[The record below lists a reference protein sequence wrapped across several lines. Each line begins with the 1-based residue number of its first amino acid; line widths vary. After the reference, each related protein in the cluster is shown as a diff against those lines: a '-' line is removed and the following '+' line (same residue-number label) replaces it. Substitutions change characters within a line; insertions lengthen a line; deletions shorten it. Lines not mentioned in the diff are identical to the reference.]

1 MAREIKYIKT
11 GVQGIDSILKGGL
24 YPSSSVL
31 VSGPPGS
38 GKSILGMQYIFRG
51 AKDLGERGLMIS
63 VEETNDSLADYAASL
78 GWDEWGDLVKKKL
91 ITVVTDDYFSTLD
104 LP

>member
-11 GVQGIDSILKGGL
+11 GVQGIDVILKGGL

-38 GKSILGMQYIFRG
+38 GKSILGMQYIFKG
-51 AKDLGERGLMIS
+51 AKDLGSGGS
-63 VEETNDSLADYAASL
+63 
-78 GWDEWGDLVKKKL
+78 
-91 ITVVTDDYFSTLD
+91 
-104 LP
+104 